1 MLHRQTHLRQ
11 ALLTGLQRVVLQTGS
26 AEAPGIQCRF
36 APAPAALL
44 QAGGDSG
51 SDAASSGGATST
63 YVTAPSVLTPV
74 PESPV
79 GTEQNENAAATSTAK
94 SGGRQGVE
102 AGAPANR
109 WRRKNAAERQ
119 EGERRQHLA
128 EMRAYFQE
136 ASRGQ
141 PAGRGPG
148 REQWEGRDRLGKQHT
163 AAAPFHCCGSRAAQS

>member
-1 MLHRQTHLRQ
+1 MLASAESPQDQAQHRGV
-11 ALLTGLQRVVLQTGS
+11 AMAS
-26 AEAPGIQCRF
+26 AEAPDIQCRLPV
-36 APAPAALL
+36 APATML
-44 QAGGDSG
+44 QGAGDSG
-51 SDAASSGGATST
+51 SDAASSGGATSS

-74 PESPV
+74 PESPA
-79 GTEQNENAAATSTAK
+79 GTEQDENAAASSTAK
-94 SGGRQGVE
+94 SGGRQGGE

-141 PAGRGPG
+141 QAAGR
-148 REQWEGRDRLGKQHT
+148 
-163 AAAPFHCCGSRAAQS
+163 SRQGQP